1 MIVYRFQFVAR
12 VIEWD
17 DNNIGWVWLCQLPLS
32 YCYSGVITIVVMTVV
47 LLRGIINYCGGS
59 TGGAFD
65 ESNGESGDI

>member
-1 MIVYRFQFVAR
+1 M
-12 VIEWD
+12 IEWD
-17 DNNIGWVWLCQLPLS
+17 DNNIGWMWLCHIAIVVWLLLL
-32 YCYSGVITIVVMTVV
+32 VMTVV